1 MKILVLIHEF
11 PPVGGGGGRVAYD
24 ICRGLVERGHEIA
37 ILTAHIKGLRK
48 EEDVDGMRVLRLP
61 SFRREAFRADLI
73 AMGVY
78 VLSGLWAGYR
88 YIKHWQP
95 DVIHVHFAVPAGV
108 LAWVLSKLTGV
119 PYVLTAHLGDVPGG
133 VPEKTGGWFKWVL
146 PFTHPVWRDAKRAVA
161 VSKYTRQLAL
171 KHYKREIDVIPNGV
185 DLYRLRPA
193 RIQVNDPPRIVFAG
207 RFVPQKNP
215 VQIVSTLAE
224 LKDLPWQCVL
234 LGDGPLKLNVKQLIA
249 KQGLD
254 KRFTLPGWVTPEEV
268 LRWFDKSDILFM
280 PSLSEGLPVAGVQAL
295 AKGLA
300 IIASKI
306 GGFVDLV
313 DEGQNGFLVD
323 SYQSH
328 GFTTVLRQLLSYKTE
343 IKRFRETSLQKA
355 IYFDIER
362 VVEQYEDIFRE
373 AVYTTNK
380 LH

>member
-1 MKILVLIHEF
+1 M
-11 PPVGGGGGRVAYD
+11 
-24 ICRGLVERGHEIA
+24 
-37 ILTAHIKGLRK
+37 
-48 EEDVDGMRVLRLP
+48 
-61 SFRREAFRADLI
+61 
-73 AMGVY
+73 
-78 VLSGLWAGYR
+78 
-88 YIKHWQP
+88 
-95 DVIHVHFAVPAGV
+95 
-108 LAWVLSKLTGV
+108 
-119 PYVLTAHLGDVPGG
+119 
-133 VPEKTGGWFKWVL
+133 
-146 PFTHPVWRDAKRAVA
+146 
-161 VSKYTRQLAL
+161 
-171 KHYKREIDVIPNGV
+171 
-185 DLYRLRPA
+185 
-193 RIQVNDPPRIVFAG
+193 
-207 RFVPQKNP
+207 
-215 VQIVSTLAE
+215 
-224 LKDLPWQCVL
+224 
-234 LGDGPLKLNVKQLIA
+234 
-249 KQGLD
+249 
-254 KRFTLPGWVTPEEV
+254 RFTLPGWVNPEEV

-328 GFTTVLRQLLSYKTE
+328 GFTTVLRQLLSHKTE